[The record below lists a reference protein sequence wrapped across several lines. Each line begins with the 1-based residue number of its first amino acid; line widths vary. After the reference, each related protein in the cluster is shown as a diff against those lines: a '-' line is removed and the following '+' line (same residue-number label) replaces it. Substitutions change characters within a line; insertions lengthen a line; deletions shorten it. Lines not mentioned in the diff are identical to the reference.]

1 MGEVTFV
8 PDTNN
13 GKTTNSSVVFTPDK
27 KTDKLD
33 LGGMFTIPQWIEEVG
48 QRWEGRDEEVQT
60 TIEDWR
66 AGELDTNTG
75 VEWLDS
81 LAGDAQF
88 KIQGIGKGLAGKGFD
103 LLGGMIGAGISTLGK
118 GLEIIIPD
126 SIEEPIKREM
136 VEAWDWAINTEGG
149 LKAQEALASGAEG
162 WKNYKEENPQYAKTI
177 ESIVNIGLLFAP
189 VKVKAKSKPAPKT
202 AFTNFERT
210 SKVNVK
216 KKEVKK
222 LEELILPAA
231 TKESVE
237 RTTLTGPW
245 KTATLATTKRE
256 QAILNEVRKIDGIK
270 PNRSAY
276 HNSRI
281 LVDATNKMGDDLVK
295 VLEKNPVIISSQSIN
310 SKIDYALAQMLDP
323 KKGNVFLKS
332 DEQIVAAL
340 EQMAIR
346 AKEIFAQFPNTP
358 AGILAARKEF
368 DNMIRR
374 ELGDAA
380 FDAKNVTIMNSAMKL
395 VRNAANDAVNKAVPK
410 AVVSSTLKRQSRLF
424 AARDVVSVK
433 AIKES
438 KYAIGRLFQNL
449 SRVIGINMNI
459 RRSLAVIAGTSVF
472 GVGGY
477 LMAGAAGAIGLVG
490 AGHYAIKGALS
501 PTARV
506 AFATLLKETNKAI
519 RVAKNPDMLRALR
532 ADKALLVE
540 ILRSPTD
547 NSPHQGE

>member
-13 GKTTNSSVVFTPDK
+13 GNTTNSSVVFTPDK

-48 QRWEGRDEEVQT
+48 QNWEGRDEEVAQT
-60 TIEDWR
+60 LEDYQEGEIG
-66 AGELDTNTG
+66 AGTFLM
-75 VEWLDS
+75 
-81 LAGDAQF
+81 QRF
-88 KIQGIGKGLAGKGFD
+88 GKGVSGKAWD
-103 LLGGMIGAGISTLGK
+103 LLGGMVGAGIETFGK
-118 GLEIIIPD
+118 GIELLVPD

-149 LKAQEALASGAEG
+149 LKAQEALASGIDG
-162 WKNYKEENPQYAKTI
+162 WTVYKEDNPQNAKTI
-177 ESIVNIGLLFAP
+177 ESIVNTVLLFMPTKFKKKAEP
-189 VKVKAKSKPAPKT
+189 VKPVKT

-210 SKVNVK
+210 AKVNVK
-216 KKEVKK
+216 EKSIKK

-270 PNRSAY
+270 PNKSAY

-281 LVDATNKMGDDLVK
+281 LVDATNKMGDDLVR

-332 DEQIVAAL
+332 DKQIVAAL

-346 AKEIFAQFPNTP
+346 AKEIFSQFPNTP

-395 VRNAANDAVNKAVPK
+395 VRNAANDAVNTAVPK

-459 RRSLAVIAGTSVF
+459 RRALAVIAGTSVF

-477 LMAGAAGAIGLVG
+477 LMAGAAGAIGFIG
-490 AGHYAIKGALS
+490 AGHYAVKGVLS
-501 PTARV
+501 PKTRV
-506 AFATLLKETNKAI
+506 AFATLLKETNRAI
-519 RVAKNPDMLRALR
+519 KVSTNPKMIHQLR
-532 ADKALLVE
+532 ADKA
-540 ILRSPTD
+540 ILIDILSSPTD